1 MGYNNS
7 MKDLEDDLELQREK
21 LERKRQEDINFI
33 KDSHRAERERLEE
46 EVDYLTQQVENLK
59 ARNNESFV
67 IAENS
72 RNTAEKL
79 ARTEESLA
87 EEKIRQ
93 LTSTLEQMKKEL
105 SFEKN
110 DHQKK
115 PPKKKKKKKKKK
127 K

>member
-1 MGYNNS
+1 MGKTMKKVKEEYNNN

-21 LERKRQEDINFI
+21 LERKRQADINLI

-87 EEKIRQ
+87 EEKIRRR
-93 LTSTLEQMKKEL
+93 
-105 SFEKN
+105 
-110 DHQKK
+110 
-115 PPKKKKKKKKKK
+115 
-127 K
+127 